1 MFTEGLDARVQELA
15 DKTAK
20 ATEACILAQL
30 NDFIKRG
37 LIDIE
42 ATQPTFVMDAL
53 TNEVQVRRTVK
64 LHLRDKAYIERLEK
78 ENAELKQFKE
88 TIKAAYGETKG

>member
-1 MFTEGLDARVQELA
+1 MTISASYIAEQTAR
-15 DKTAK
+15 
-20 ATEACILAQL
+20 ATENEIMKQL
-30 NDFIKRG
+30 NELISRG
-37 LIDIE
+37 LLDIE
-42 ATQPTFVMDAL
+42 MTGPLLTKDML
-53 TNEVQVRRTVK
+53 TNEIRVSQSVK

>member
-1 MFTEGLDARVQELA
+1 MDYHDLLA
-15 DKTAK
+15 NEIATKSAH

-30 NDFIKRG
+30 NDFISRG

-42 ATQPTFVMDAL
+42 ATQPVLVMDAL

-88 TIKAAYGETKG
+88 TIKAAYGETRS